1 MHLVL
6 ETIWMVNLSSVFP
19 KEDES
24 VPAYTRR
31 LSTLRFS
38 SLPWLTI
45 STGGTDVSWSQKQR
59 KQKPLEI
66 SLSTLWI
73 TLWPLESSTRTS
85 PNLIGGNCTMTQEGW
100 GVAVVRRL
108 LEAYTMKYY
117 PPYFRE
123 EEMEALVSEY
133 LSQITQLELAE
144 LGRGWLLK
152 ARQRDPRPHSFIA

>member
-1 MHLVL
+1 
-6 ETIWMVNLSSVFP
+6 
-19 KEDES
+19 
-24 VPAYTRR
+24 
-31 LSTLRFS
+31 
-38 SLPWLTI
+38 
-45 STGGTDVSWSQKQR
+45 
-59 KQKPLEI
+59 
-66 SLSTLWI
+66 
-73 TLWPLESSTRTS
+73 
-85 PNLIGGNCTMTQEGW
+85 
-100 GVAVVRRL
+100 VAVVRRL